1 MLAEKLV
8 QVFPYTGV
16 KNSNEFFG
24 QPNPCW
30 KYCSPKGNTFKS
42 MGIYWASWYKKTSA
56 GKVWWIRGQIQC
68 GVPAGETGQKKS
80 LMWNHSWFGA
90 SLVAQMVKK
99 LPALQKT
106 GLDPWVGKIPWR
118 KEWLL
123 TPVFLPGEF
132 HGQRSLVGYTSRCY
146 KELDVIEQLTLSLLV
161 YLIFILS
168 TMSFSHSLF
177 EPWGWGF
184 MKIHPK

>member
-1 MLAEKLV
+1 MVFLLEKLD
-8 QVFPYTGV
+8 
-16 KNSNEFFG
+16 K
-24 QPNPCW
+24 
-30 KYCSPKGNTFKS
+30 
-42 MGIYWASWYKKTSA
+42 
-56 GKVWWIRGQIQC
+56 
-68 GVPAGETGQKKS
+68 KKS

-132 HGQRSLVGYTSRCY
+132 HGQSSLVGYTSRCY

-177 EPWGWGF
+177 EPWG
-184 MKIHPK
+184 